1 MYMYPFNT
9 EHLVIISIT
18 SVTALVVIFLMAVT
32 LRRVKKARYYRRL
45 DLARKKYEMTLP
57 HILGHGL
64 PVPDECYRIKI
75 YSPEWQAIEEIL
87 LSAVENKV
95 ISVDNVAGYLGQLNY
110 IDTYIKNLRSGN
122 KFRRALAAEKLG
134 RLRVSNASSDLIKT
148 LNDPSREVRIVVVRA
163 LGAINAPDALKPL
176 IELLVPAVQD
186 PEFLPLRV
194 LKMAIKKYKGP
205 AIPYLSPLLHHNL
218 WRVRAQAA
226 DLIGEIGLQAPVEEL
241 MQMLNDPEPD
251 VRAKAARALGK
262 VKAQEAVKPL
272 GSRIKDTSW
281 VVRLQIARA
290 LGFTGGED
298 AAPLLLE
305 LVSDTNWQVR
315 AAAANSLCRLG
326 NFAIPCLLKMLLHSK
341 DRYAREQ
348 IVEELQKTDI
358 LNAEINKLGSKN
370 KKEREIASILLVAAG
385 SNGAINLIEEAVKLH
400 VNPDTRIRLVHVLSL
415 INHPRSSEILRVVS
429 ECDEN
434 EGVRFVAKKVLEKE
448 VAQSQ
453 L

>member
-1 MYMYPFNT
+1 MYPFNT

-32 LRRVKKARYYRRL
+32 LRRVKKTRYYRRL
-45 DLARKKYEMTLP
+45 DLARRKYEITLP
-57 HILGHGL
+57 HILVNGL
-64 PVPDECYRIKI
+64 PVPDECYRIRRF
-75 YSPEWQAIEEIL
+75 SPEWQAIEEIL
-87 LSAVENKV
+87 LSAVENKL
-95 ISVDNVAGYLGQLNY
+95 IPVDSVAGYLYQSGY
-110 IDTYIKNLRSGN
+110 IDTYIKNLGSGN

-134 RLRVSNASSDLIKT
+134 RFRISNTSSDLIKI
-148 LNDPSREVRIVVVRA
+148 LNDPSREVRTVAVRA
-163 LGAINAPDALKPL
+163 IGAINATDALKPL

-194 LKMAIKKYKGP
+194 LKTAIKKYKGP

-218 WRVRAQAA
+218 WRVRAQAT
-226 DLIGEIGLQAPVEEL
+226 DIIGEIGTNVTLEEL
-241 MQMLNDPEPD
+241 LPLLNDPEPD

-262 VKAQEAVKPL
+262 VKAKEAVQPL
-272 GSRIKDTSW
+272 GRKIKDTSW
-281 VVRLQIARA
+281 VVRLQIAKA
-290 LGFTGGED
+290 LGSTGGVD
-298 AAPLLLE
+298 AVPLLLE
-305 LVSDTNWQVR
+305 LVSDTRWQIR

-326 NFAIPCLLKMLLHSK
+326 NFAIPSLLRMLLHSK

-348 IVEELQKTDI
+348 IVEELQKTNI

-370 KKEREIASILLVAAG
+370 KKERDTASILLVAAG
-385 SNGAINLIEEAVKLH
+385 SNGAINLIEEAVKFHL
-400 VNPDTRIRLVHVLSL
+400 NPDTRIRLVHVLSL
-415 INHPRSSEILRVVS
+415 INHPGLHEILSVVS

-448 VAQSQ
+448 VTQSS